1 MKKKQILFLFAA
13 SALFAACS
21 SDEMP
26 TNNGSNTDNGENT
39 ESTTTA
45 NAISVTTPEGLG
57 MSIGVFEE
65 ESANTRAED
74 EAENVTSVT
83 IDITPDLNILA
94 EHFSGYEV
102 KADDFYIR
110 RNGKYLD
117 VTHIL
122 NGSSYPENESV
133 RVTIPTANAAG
144 DYVNPLKV
152 RIQGLE
158 MLQYNPDYNDDYT
171 FEVYLWIDRTT
182 PKPDE
187 GSGTEADLFTPA
199 QKLQWVGYEEGDAT
213 LQSGVDITTNKSIE
227 ETCELYGK
235 LNGQTIEM
243 KDLNGYLVRYN
254 IYRGISGYQ
263 DGVFDEDG
271 IYIGYKTDDNGN
283 YNGDGSELGNTPY
296 IKVSVHVNL
305 LQDDQGSSVTPV
317 YPTAD

>member
-21 SDEMP
+21 SDELP
-26 TNNGSNTDNGENT
+26 TNNGSNMDNEENT
-39 ESTTTA
+39 ENTTTA

-65 ESANTRAED
+65 ESANTHAEKG
-74 EAENVTSVT
+74 EEENVPSVT
-83 IDITPDLNILA
+83 IDITPALDILA
-94 EHFSGYEV
+94 EHFSGYEI

-110 RNGKYLD
+110 KNGKYLD
-117 VTHIL
+117 VTPIT

-144 DYVNPLKV
+144 DYVSPLKV
-152 RIQGLE
+152 RVQGLE
-158 MLQYNPDYNDDYT
+158 ELEYNPAYNDDYT
-171 FEVYLWIDRTT
+171 FETYLWIDRTT
-182 PKPDE
+182 PKLNE
-187 GSGTEADLFTPA
+187 GSGTAADLFTPA

-213 LQSGVDITTNKSIE
+213 LQSGVDITTESK
-227 ETCELYGK
+227 CELYGK
-235 LNGQTIEM
+235 LNGQTIEIEN
-243 KDLNGYLVRYN
+243 LNGYLVRYN
-254 IYRGISGYQ
+254 VYRGISGYQ
-263 DGVFDEDG
+263 DGAFDEDG
-271 IYIGYKTDDNGN
+271 IYIGYETDVNGN
-283 YNGDGSELGNTPY
+283 YIGDGSELGNTPY